1 MIFYDF
7 EVFKHDWLV
16 VLIDLDAKKETVI
29 INDRDQL
36 QRFYD
41 QHKGVIWAG
50 YNSRH
55 YDQYILKAILCG
67 FDPKEVND
75 WIIVEERPGYR
86 FSSLLRNFPL
96 INYDVMPNP
105 PISLKTLE
113 AFMGHSIKETSV
125 PFDIDRPLTEAEL
138 AETVKYCRHD
148 VEETVEVW
156 LRSIE
161 EFNTTMFFVNHFHLG
176 SDCIGK
182 TKAQLA
188 ATILGGNRKG
198 KTFDDEFKFPILDCV
213 QLDKYKAVASWYK
226 NPINHDYRKTQE
238 DVMVAGVPHTF
249 AWGGGHGAIRQYHG
263 SGVFIV
269 IDVTAYDPSLQKQ
282 FKIGYRVMDNPENF
296 EFIHDSNIEFKR
308 KGDKKARQ
316 PFKIMDNAISGQ
328 MKEPGS
334 ALFDPMSNNTICIN
348 GQLLL
353 LDLIEHLEAAD
364 CCQLIQNNTDG
375 IIIKPH
381 DYDRDFDTIDD
392 VVWEWEQRTGM
403 KMDFDIFI
411 GHIFQKDVNNYFL
424 IDRETG
430 AVKAKGAYVKK
441 LSDLDYD
448 LPIVN
453 RAIVEY
459 FTTGAPPEKTIG
471 ACDSLRDFQKV
482 VKVSSKYR
490 YALYSP
496 TTTTEK
502 IRDEKGRLKT
512 VIRFSGGEVQTD
524 KTFRVF
530 ASKDQ
535 SRGGIYKVSGKIVE
549 GREKNPEKFANT
561 PDHCF
566 IINDDVSAMPIPDE
580 LDRQYYIDLA
590 WKRLK
595 DYGVER

>member
-36 QRFYD
+36 QQFYD

-226 NPINHDYRKTQE
+226 NPVNHDYRKTQE

-269 IDVTAYDPSLQKQ
+269 IDVTAYYPSLQKQ

-535 SRGGIYKVSGKIVE
+535 SRGGIYKVSGKMVK

-561 PDHCF
+561 PDLCF
-566 IINDDVSAMPIPDE
+566 IINGDVSAIPIPDE

-595 DYGVER
+595 DFGVEF

>member
-269 IDVTAYDPSLQKQ
+269 IDVTAYYPSLQKQ

-430 AVKAKGAYVKK
+430 
-441 LSDLDYD
+441 
-448 LPIVN
+448 
-453 RAIVEY
+453 
-459 FTTGAPPEKTIG
+459 
-471 ACDSLRDFQKV
+471 
-482 VKVSSKYR
+482 
-490 YALYSP
+490 
-496 TTTTEK
+496 
-502 IRDEKGRLKT
+502 
-512 VIRFSGGEVQTD
+512 
-524 KTFRVF
+524 
-530 ASKDQ
+530 
-535 SRGGIYKVSGKIVE
+535 
-549 GREKNPEKFANT
+549 
-561 PDHCF
+561 
-566 IINDDVSAMPIPDE
+566 
-580 LDRQYYIDLA
+580 
-590 WKRLK
+590 
-595 DYGVER
+595 

>member
-269 IDVTAYDPSLQKQ
+269 IDVTAYYPSLQKQ

-353 LDLIEHLEAAD
+353 LDLIEHLETAD

-459 FTTGAPPEKTIG
+459 FTTGATPEKTIG

-530 ASKDQ
+530 ASKDR
-535 SRGGIYKVSGKIVE
+535 SRGGIYKVSGKMVK

-566 IINDDVSAMPIPDE
+566 IINDDVSAMSIPDE